1 VVVTDE
7 ACQELLV
14 AHRHLQ
20 SLSWLDNW
28 MMGCREMVVVH
39 PDVNFLDDI
48 TGQLGEYVREELNV
62 RGIVPCNDP
71 LKYASLRA
79 EPDYS
84 SLGKR
89 LGKAMGLV
97 AKEVKSMT
105 QTQIM
110 DFERAGKAKFAGHE
124 LELQDIKV

>member
-1 VVVTDE
+1 MVVTDE

-48 TGQLGEYVREELNV
+48 TGQLGE
-62 RGIVPCNDP
+62 VPSFSK
-71 LKYASLRA
+71 LYAILSYLCSVVT
-79 EPDYS
+79 EPDVIDI
-84 SLGKR
+84 LG
-89 LGKAMGLV
+89 
-97 AKEVKSMT
+97 T
-105 QTQIM
+105 FT
-110 DFERAGKAKFAGHE
+110 KFFV
-124 LELQDIKV
+124 LCVY